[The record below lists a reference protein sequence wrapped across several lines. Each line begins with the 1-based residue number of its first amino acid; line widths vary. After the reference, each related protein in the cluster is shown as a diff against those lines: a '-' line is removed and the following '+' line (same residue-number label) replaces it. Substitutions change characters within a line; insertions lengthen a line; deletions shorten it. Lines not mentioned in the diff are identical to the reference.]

1 MSVLF
6 YRIIN
11 KLSTVKFRHSATD
24 FFLISRQVARNLRTS
39 YREQNRFIR
48 GYIQSIGFCC
58 DVLPFKAPCR
68 LIGQSRYSYLKLIR
82 LSVDTVFAF
91 SNKPLRISILFSLLF
106 IAFTIVFGAYTLYMY
121 MFGNTPPSGY
131 TTIVLLITF
140 SFSLLFLAI
149 TILSLYFEKTIQ
161 EMRQRPIYI
170 IKGIKRYQTESDSF
184 LISNTVTTGTIS

>member
-1 MSVLF
+1 MP
-6 YRIIN
+6 
-11 KLSTVKFRHSATD
+11 D
-24 FFLISRQVARNLRTS
+24 FFLVSKQVADNLRTS

-48 GYIQSIGFCC
+48 GYIQSIGFCSEI
-58 DVLPFKAPCR
+58 LPFEAPSR
-68 LIGQSRYSYLKLIR
+68 LNGQSHYSYLKLIK
-82 LSVDTVFAF
+82 LAVETVFAF
-91 SNKPLRISILFSLLF
+91 SNKALRISIFFSVMF
-106 IAFTIVFGAYTLYMY
+106 IVFTIVFGAYTLYMF

-131 TTIVLLITF
+131 TTIVLLLTF

-170 IKGIKRYQTESDSF
+170 IKGIKRYQSESDSF